1 MLPVCSAAPFATD
14 LWVAVEMRM
23 SQRDVNGLGRRGSAV
38 NTSSVLQKAAK
49 RQAAPRCSVRLS
61 NCGAQLGP
69 HQQQSC
75 FCTACHEQRLLCR
88 SPATAAS
95 SWPLCVCMFSIVLSL
110 AALLQ
115 RAAAPSVLGIVLRL
129 SPGLAVA
136 ALLLRHAPQRRVNV
150 PAAAHPVNG
159 GGVQGRQ
166 GGFIVYV
173 RRAVHPR
180 LWCRID
186 ASVAASHAGSGAR
199 AQ

>member
-1 MLPVCSAAPFATD
+1 MLPFCSAAPFATD

-88 SPATAAS
+88 SPATAAQLAPLRLYVQHRAKPCCATAAS
-95 SWPLCVCMFSIVLSL
+95 SCPLR
-110 AALLQ
+110 APH
-115 RAAAPSVLGIVLRL
+115 RAAPESRPCSGSAPPQARPAVQSQCACR
-129 SPGLAVA
+129 SPPCEWGWGA
-136 ALLLRHAPQRRVNV
+136 RV
-150 PAAAHPVNG
+150 
-159 GGVQGRQ
+159 RQ

-180 LWCRID
+180 FLCRIN